1 MRLQLSEGE
10 RTLQAE
16 PVDETA
22 IWQSLLNGDRRA
34 LGEIYTRYF
43 DKLYNYG
50 SKISHDAAITED
62 AIQDLFIELWNRRQG
77 LNDQVKSIKF
87 YLYTCLRREIVRRI
101 TKQNPTVEISELES
115 FEVELSHKSHYLSQQ
130 IDLELKKRLAVEI
143 DSLTPK
149 QREAIFLIYFD
160 ELSYPEVAEIMSLKI
175 KTVYN
180 LIHLAINRLK
190 GRREALGS

>member
-1 MRLQLSEGE
+1 MRLQLIEGE
-10 RTLQAE
+10 RTLPAAVVE
-16 PVDETA
+16 ETTV
-22 IWQSLLNGDRRA
+22 WKSLLKGDRRA

-50 SKISHDAAITED
+50 SKISHDATVTED
-62 AIQDLFIELWNRRQG
+62 AIQDLFIDLWNHRQG

-87 YLYTCLRREIVRRI
+87 YLYTCLRREIIRRL

-130 IDLELKKRLAVEI
+130 IDMELRKRLAHEI
-143 DSLTPK
+143 DSLSPK

-160 ELSYPEVAEIMSLKI
+160 ELSYPEVADIMALKI

-180 LIHLAINRLK
+180 LVHQAMVKLK
-190 GRREALGS
+190 ERRGALS

>member
-1 MRLQLSEGE
+1 VRLQPIEGD
-10 RTLQAE
+10 RILQAGQVE
-16 PVDETA
+16 ETDV
-22 IWQSLLNGDRRA
+22 WKSLLKGDRRA

-62 AIQDLFIELWNRRQG
+62 AIQDLFIELWNRRQN

-101 TKQNPTVEISELES
+101 TKQNPTVEISEVES

-130 IDLELKKRLAVEI
+130 IDMELKKRLAAEI

-160 ELSYPEVAEIMSLKI
+160 ELSYQEVADIMSLKI

-180 LIHLAINRLK
+180 LIHQAITKLK
-190 GRREALGS
+190 GRREAFG

>member
-1 MRLQLSEGE
+1 VRLQLIEGE
-10 RTLQAE
+10 RTLPAAVVE
-16 PVDETA
+16 ETTV
-22 IWQSLLNGDRRA
+22 WKSLLKGDRRA

-50 SKISHDAAITED
+50 SKISHDATVTED
-62 AIQDLFIELWNRRQG
+62 AIQDLFIDLWNHRQG

-87 YLYTCLRREIVRRI
+87 YLYTCLRREIIRRL

-130 IDLELKKRLAVEI
+130 IDMELRKRLAHEI
-143 DSLTPK
+143 DSLSPK

-160 ELSYPEVAEIMSLKI
+160 ELSYPEVADIMALKI

-180 LIHLAINRLK
+180 LVHQAMVKLK
-190 GRREALGS
+190 ERRGALS

>member
-1 MRLQLSEGE
+1 VRLQPIEGG
-10 RTLQAE
+10 RILQTGQVE
-16 PVDETA
+16 ETDV
-22 IWQSLLNGDRRA
+22 WKSLLKGDRRA

-62 AIQDLFIELWNRRQG
+62 AIQDLFIELWNRRQN

-87 YLYTCLRREIVRRI
+87 YLYTCLRREIIRRI
-101 TKQNPTVEISELES
+101 TKQNPTVEISEVES

-130 IDLELKKRLAVEI
+130 IDMELKKRLAAEI

-160 ELSYPEVAEIMSLKI
+160 ELSYQEVADIMSLKI

-180 LIHLAINRLK
+180 LIHQAITKLK
-190 GRREALGS
+190 GRREVFGA